1 MLHVVSLIK
10 KLWSMIETH
19 VNVLKFGS
27 IFVVPSPEFA
37 EEGV

>member
-1 MLHVVSLIK
+1 MLHAVSLVK
-10 KLWSMIETH
+10 KLWSMIDTH

-27 IFVVPSPEFA
+27 IFVVLSPEIA